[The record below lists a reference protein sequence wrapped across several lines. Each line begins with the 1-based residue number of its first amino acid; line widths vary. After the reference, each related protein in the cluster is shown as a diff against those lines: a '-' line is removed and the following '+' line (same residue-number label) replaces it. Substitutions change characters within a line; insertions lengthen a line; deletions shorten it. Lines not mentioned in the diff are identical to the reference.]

1 MVLELMRALRRLF
14 WRHRR
19 IIFRLTVVGVVAMF
33 FGTVFFYIVENPAH
47 GEGVSWWES
56 FWSVFF
62 TIISADF
69 VDVTPSTALGRVL
82 ITTLVLFGIGFVGL
96 VTASIASILVV
107 DELRVGK
114 GTKRVKLKD
123 HIVICGW
130 NYNAEAILREIFAAT
145 KGMPHVVVVAD
156 LEETPLAG
164 EDFFFHYVRGDIT
177 EEGTLRRASI
187 EDARTA
193 IVLADTSGGRAYD
206 EADSRTI
213 LAVLTIETLNPRV
226 YTCAELVH
234 AKNAVHLERVNVDEI
249 ILTGEYGGKMLAHA
263 ALAHGISR
271 VLTHLLTADE
281 GHELYKVPVP
291 GSLSGK
297 PFDEVLGYFRDTYR
311 ALPIAVLRGEEEHI
325 NPPKDFAVNADDSLV
340 VIAEE
345 QPVVKG

>member
-1 MVLELMRALRRLF
+1 LVFELMRAIRRLF

-19 IIFRLTVVGVVAMF
+19 IIIRLTFVGVVAMF
-33 FGTVFFYIVENPAH
+33 VGTVLFYVIENPAH
-47 GEGVSWWES
+47 GENVSWWES

-82 ITTLVLFGIGFVGL
+82 ITMLVLFGIGFVGL

-114 GTKRVKLKD
+114 GMKRVKLKD
-123 HIVICGW
+123 HVVVCGW
-130 NYNAEAILREIFAAT
+130 NYNAEAILREIFAAS
-145 KGMPHVVVVAD
+145 KGLPHVVVVAD
-156 LEETPLAG
+156 MEETPLQD

-177 EEGTLRRASI
+177 EETTLKRASI
-187 EDARTA
+187 EDAKTA
-193 IVLADTSGGRAYD
+193 IVLADTSGGRPYD

-213 LAVLTIETLNPRV
+213 LTVLTIETLNPDV

-249 ILTGEYGGKMLAHA
+249 ILSGEYGGKMLAHA
-263 ALAHGISR
+263 AMSHGISK
-271 VLTHLLTADE
+271 VVSSLLTADE
-281 GHELYKVPVP
+281 GHEMYKVPVP
-291 GSLSGK
+291 KSMVDK
-297 PFDEVLGYFRDTYR
+297 PFDDVMSHLRKEYR
-311 ALPIAVLRGEEEHI
+311 ALPLAVIRGDDNII
-325 NPPKDFAVNADDSLV
+325 NPLDDFVMNAGDELV

-345 QPVVKG
+345 QPKIKG